1 MLMLNGSSIL
11 FLVYFIL
18 FDGVVIL
25 QQLKSTRSLKM
36 WAKRA
41 KKQWL
46 GARCA
51 TSVHF
56 SFFSREAM
64 FNCTCRLTSHV
75 AKLVLRWR
83 RCLRAKKYWPTVRL
97 RDKCALRPWQRRWLS
112 LSAHFNQPLLL
123 SRGRSLQIR
132 LQRSRNI
139 GSSLCSKAG
148 AIFSLQE
155 AMLCSTC
162 TLALHVVMRA
172 IAQNCEAFRCGQSE

>member
-11 FLVYFIL
+11 FLVHFIL
-18 FDGVVIL
+18 FDGVVIP
-25 QQLKSTRSLKM
+25 QQLKSTRSFKM
-36 WAKRA
+36 WANRTKKR
-41 KKQWL
+41 WL

-56 SFFSREAM
+56 SFFCSREAM
-64 FNCTCRLTSHV
+64 FNSTCRLTSHV
-75 AKLVLRWR
+75 GKLVLRWR

-97 RDKCALRPWQRRWLS
+97 RDKCAPRPWQRRWLS

-123 SRGRSLQIR
+123 SRGRSLQIQ

-139 GSSLCSKAG
+139 GSSLCSKVG

-155 AMLCSTC
+155 ALLC
-162 TLALHVVMRA
+162 LL
-172 IAQNCEAFRCGQSE
+172 I

>member
-11 FLVYFIL
+11 FLVHFIL
-18 FDGVVIL
+18 FDGVVIS
-25 QQLKSTRSLKM
+25 QQLKSTRGLKM

-56 SFFSREAM
+56 SIVSREAM
-64 FNCTCRLTSHV
+64 FNSTCRLTSHV

-83 RCLRAKKYWPTVRL
+83 RCLRAKKYWPTVCPRN
-97 RDKCALRPWQRRWLS
+97 KCAPRPWQRRWLS

-123 SRGRSLQIR
+123 SCGRSPQTQLK
-132 LQRSRNI
+132 RSRDI
-139 GSSLCSKAG
+139 CSSLCSKAG

-155 AMLCSTC
+155 AMPCL
-162 TLALHVVMRA
+162 L
-172 IAQNCEAFRCGQSE
+172 I